1 MGECL
6 SRGSSPTSTQETSNK
21 STGGKLP
28 SSSHSSSTMSSG
40 ENPVVVSARGKHTG
54 TLIFLHGLG
63 DTGHGWASSL
73 AEIRSDNMRIVC
85 PTAPTIPVTLNS
97 GARMPAWF
105 DLISLDPQG
114 AEDEPG
120 IKKSAKEVEKLITGE
135 ISSGIPAE
143 RIVIGGFSQG
153 GALALYTGLSTT
165 HKLAGI
171 VVLSSWFPLH
181 KTMQSVVRNLD
192 VPVLHCHGDCDP
204 LVPYKWGQMTSTLLK
219 RVLERHE
226 FKTYQGVGHSSC
238 PEEMDDVQAFLN
250 ERLK

>member
-6 SRGSSPTSTQETSNK
+6 SRGSSPTSKPETSNQRT
-21 STGGKLP
+21 SAGGDFT
-28 SSSHSSSTMSSG
+28 SSSSSKMSSG
-40 ENPVVVSARGKHTG
+40 DNPVVVSARGKHTG

-97 GARMPAWF
+97 GVKMPAWF

-120 IKKSAKEVEKLITGE
+120 IKKAAKEVEKLITAE
-135 ISSGIPAE
+135 ISSGVPAE
-143 RIVIGGFSQG
+143 RILIGGFSQG

-165 HKLAGI
+165 HKLGGI
-171 VVLSSWFPLH
+171 VVLSTWFPLH

-219 RVLERHE
+219 RVLTRHE
-226 FKTYQGVGHSSC
+226 FKTYKGVGHSSS
-238 PEEMDDVQAFLN
+238 PDELGDIQAFLN